1 MNILFE
7 YLMKKMSQYP
17 NAVIT
22 DGVERIKYEEL
33 LKYANQNYTKFT
45 ERKYGIICKNAINT
59 IKAVFCCL
67 CSNSTAVIMSNRYGE
82 YYCKKIVKKTRLSF
96 LIDDDGVK
104 EVAQRQHEIE
114 DISDVA
120 YIMCTSG
127 TTGEPKAAMLTYK
140 NILSNVKDIS
150 KYFEINKNDRILI
163 NRPLC
168 HASALTGEL
177 FTSLVNGA
185 SIIISNTDYNPFEI
199 SNIMFKQNITTIC
212 CTPTVLY
219 QIANVLERK
228 NEKSKLRKIAV
239 SGECMT
245 KSVSDKLLS
254 VFTNVEIFN
263 VYGLT
268 EASPRVSYLP
278 PEQFSVTPES
288 VGISLNSVKLK
299 IMNDELYVNGDNVM
313 KGYYD
318 DVELTNSI
326 LKNGWL
332 KTGDIASIEPNGLL
346 YVKGRKDN
354 LIICAG
360 MNIYPQEIENALKQ
374 NEHIIDVLAYGI
386 KNKSL
391 GEKIGI
397 KVVTETLSVRDVFE
411 ICKNVLPNY
420 QLPDE
425 IELVSE
431 LPRNPNGKIKRPK

>member
-278 PEQFSVTPES
+278 SKLFSKKPES
-288 VGISLNSVKLK
+288 VGIALDSVRIK
-299 IMNDELYVNGDNVM
+299 IIDQELFVSGDSVM

-318 DVELTNSI
+318 DTELTD
-326 LKNGWL
+326 KVFRQGWL
-332 KTGDIASIEPNGLL
+332 KTGDIAYFDSEGLL

-354 LIICAG
+354 LIIRSG
-360 MNIYPQEIENALKQ
+360 MNIYPQEIENALMQ
-374 NEHIIDVLAYGI
+374 NEQIINVMAYGI
-386 KNKSL
+386 KHKIS
-391 GEKIGI
+391 GQKIGI
-397 KVVTETLSVRDVFE
+397 RVVSKDLSKNEIFN
-411 ICKNVLPNY
+411 ICKKMLPNY
-420 QLPDE
+420 QLPDV
-425 IELVSE
+425 IECVDV
-431 LPRNPNGKIKRPK
+431 LPRNESGKIIRN

>member
-17 NAVIT
+17 DTVIT
-22 DGVERIKYEEL
+22 DGVESITYEEL
-33 LKYANQNYTKFT
+33 LKYANQKYTKFT

-67 CSNSTAVIMSNRYGE
+67 CSNSTTVIMSNRYGE
-82 YYCKKIVKKTRLSF
+82 SYCKKIVKKTRLSF

-199 SNIMFKQNITTIC
+199 SNIIFNQNITTIC
-212 CTPTVLY
+212 STPTVLY

-228 NEKSKLRKIAV
+228 KEKSRLRKIAV

-278 PEQFSVTPES
+278 SKLFSKKPES
-288 VGISLNSVKLK
+288 VGIALDSVRIK
-299 IMNDELYVNGDNVM
+299 IIDQELFVSGESVM

-318 DVELTNSI
+318 DTELTD
-326 LKNGWL
+326 KVFRQGWL
-332 KTGDIASIEPNGLL
+332 KTGDIASVDSEGLL

-354 LIICAG
+354 LIIRSG
-360 MNIYPQEIENALKQ
+360 MNIYPQEIENALMQ
-374 NEHIIDVLAYGI
+374 NEQIINVMAYGI
-386 KNKSL
+386 KHKIS
-391 GEKIGI
+391 GQKIGI
-397 KVVTETLSVRDVFE
+397 RVVSKDLSEKEIFN
-411 ICKNVLPNY
+411 ICKKMLPNY
-420 QLPDE
+420 QLPDV
-425 IELVSE
+425 IECVDV
-431 LPRNPNGKIKRPK
+431 LPRNKCGKIIRN